1 MLSGENLLVFL
12 LLLRQVG
19 NLLTLLLANT
29 STSTTNT
36 KGEDSSSLS
45 ARS

>member
-1 MLSGENLLVFL
+1 MLSGDNLLVFL

-29 STSTTNT
+29 STSTTNPR
-36 KGEDSSSLS
+36 GGSSYLS
-45 ARS
+45 VLF